1 MHKYASRNKRLYSSL
16 SAFSPDEHKVLVVAG
31 CHSCYSFVRTMC
43 LQGLQALPWETN
55 GVHIA
60 VALDWLHEARALAQ
74 TATGVAS
81 LINTALIVVEL
92 CMHQGVCAELV
103 SLLPPRILLGRQRG
117 SGAW

>member
-1 MHKYASRNKRLYSSL
+1 MV
-16 SAFSPDEHKVLVVAG
+16 VLVVES
-31 CHSCYSFVRTMC
+31 HLCYSFVRIMC

-60 VALDWLHEARALAQ
+60 VASDWLHEARALAQ

-81 LINTALIVVEL
+81 LIITALTVVKL
-92 CMHQGVCAELV
+92 CMHQGVCVELV